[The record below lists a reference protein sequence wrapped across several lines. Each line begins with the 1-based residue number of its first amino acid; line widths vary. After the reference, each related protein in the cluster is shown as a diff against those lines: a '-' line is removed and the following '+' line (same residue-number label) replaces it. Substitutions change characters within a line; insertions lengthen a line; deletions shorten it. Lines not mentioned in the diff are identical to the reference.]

1 MPQIIL
7 MQAGQP
13 VANFSG
19 SGTLINI
26 AGVEIDAADRQQD
39 VSVFVEVRGDAS
51 GAVEGGD
58 GPYLAQIRI
67 PARRYDEALNEEEET
82 VLVPQPLDSNAVE
95 ITLWPIG

>member
-13 VANFSG
+13 VANLSV
-19 SGTLINI
+19 SGTLITI
-26 AGVEIDAADRQQD
+26 AGVEIDAAARQQD

-58 GPYLAQIRI
+58 GPYLAQIHI
-67 PARRYDEALNEEEET
+67 PARRYEEELNEAEET